1 MREPWSSSKT
11 CEAEITSTLTVAQP
25 GVEVDQNTNLLTK
38 FTACQCLRNS
48 ESDVI

>member
-25 GVEVDQNTNLLTK
+25 GVCTGRRGRPKHEFIDEIYCMSM
-38 FTACQCLRNS
+38 F
-48 ESDVI
+48 EEF